1 MLHHSFRLNA
11 SDIDRAF
18 EVGHFFAIFQP
29 KAEIPRGRIVG
40 VETFVRW
47 RHPTF
52 GLMPP
57 GLFLNFVES
66 CGRMRELT
74 ELVLTLAC
82 RAARDFRAAGRDWHV
97 SLNMSASDLRDPR
110 LPQLIQT
117 LAGLQNVP
125 PSVLTLEI
133 PGASVPEHGSAVD
146 RHLRA
151 IAALGC
157 RLALDTGAS
166 LAPTPHPIPQDLFSE
181 IKIGGATIIR
191 FAQMAK
197 ATGTSAL
204 AAKLKAARTI
214 GLSAVAVGVE
224 DDETFAALRDI
235 GFTAAQGS
243 YIRRAT
249 TLRQL
254 LNWDGTW
261 ERGAVPQSAA
271 AEIDLLAAPEE
282 IVGAN
287 AVRVPGATPGS
298 GDPQSAADLLAAVE
312 AGAAAPLT
320 HGDDTEPLD
329 LDEDDESDVF
339 DAEFEGCGQEELI
352 GEEPEGEPELGSAN
366 EAPPLTAEMIGL
378 PLNGKQHG
386 FAAAPAMAEAPR
398 PIAPA
403 PEAPRVIERDRPL
416 AIASSRR
423 REPERPAGP
432 LRRIF
437 GRAKP
442 KS

>member
-18 EVGHFFAIFQP
+18 EAGHFFVIFQP

-66 CGRMRELT
+66 RGRMRELT

-97 SLNMSASDLRDPR
+97 SLNMSASDLKDPR

-133 PGASVPEHGSAVD
+133 PASSVPEPGSAVD

-166 LAPTPHPIPQDLFSE
+166 LAPTPHPIPPDLFSE

-224 DDETFAALRDI
+224 DDETFSALRDI

-243 YIRRAT
+243 FIRRAT

-261 ERGAVPQSAA
+261 ERGAAPQTAA
-271 AEIDLLAAPEE
+271 AEIDMLAAPEE

-287 AVRVPGATPGS
+287 AVRARGH

-312 AGAAAPLT
+312 AGAAVPLT
-320 HGDDTEPLD
+320 HGDDSEPLD

-339 DAEFEGCGQEELI
+339 DAEFEGLGQEELI
-352 GEEPEGEPELGSAN
+352 EEEPEGEPEIGSAN
-366 EAPPLTAEMIGL
+366 EAPPLTAEMIGR

-386 FAAAPAMAEAPR
+386 FAAAPALADAPR
-398 PIAPA
+398 PTAPA
-403 PEAPRVIERDRPL
+403 PEAPRVIERQRPL
-416 AIASSRR
+416 AVISPPRL
-423 REPERPAGP
+423 EPERPAGP